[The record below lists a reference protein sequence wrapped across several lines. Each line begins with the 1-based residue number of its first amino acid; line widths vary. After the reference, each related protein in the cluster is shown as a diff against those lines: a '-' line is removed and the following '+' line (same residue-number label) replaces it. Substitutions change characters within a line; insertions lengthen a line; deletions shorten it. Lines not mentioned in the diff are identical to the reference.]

1 MGQHRIGQAS
11 LADALLPTGVGS
23 NRRLERIAGLI
34 DWAPLERLTAP

>member
-1 MGQHRIGQAS
+1 MGQRRIGQAS
-11 LADALLPTGVGS
+11 LADALLPTGGS